1 MTDGLFQQ
9 KQRLRHEVMD
19 RIAGRHAISN
29 EVILAMK
36 NVPRHL
42 FVDENQ
48 RYAAYLDEP
57 LPIAS
62 GQTIS
67 QITTVALQTGLL
79 NTKRGDKVL
88 EIGTGSGYQTAIL
101 CELGCRL
108 YSMERHKKLYLTAK
122 ENLSALGYKDA
133 VLIHGDGFNGLP
145 QWAPFNGILITCG
158 APEIPEELLVQLMI
172 GGRMVVP
179 VGEKLQEM
187 VVIEKTGETSY
198 TTTGAGYFRFVP
210 MLKGTVD

>member
-1 MTDGLFQQ
+1 MADSLFQ
-9 KQRLRHEVMD
+9 QRLRHEVMD
-19 RIAGRHAISN
+19 RIAGKQAIPD
-29 EVILAMK
+29 EIVLAMK

-42 FVDENQ
+42 FVSEDQ
-48 RYAAYLDEP
+48 RHAAYLDEP

-79 NTKRGDKVL
+79 KMKKGDKVL
-88 EIGTGSGYQTAIL
+88 EIGTGSGYQAAIL
-101 CELGCRL
+101 CELGCRV

-122 ENLSALGYKDA
+122 ENLSALGYRNA
-133 VLIHGDGFNGLP
+133 VLVHGDGFNGLP

-158 APEIPEELLVQLMI
+158 APEIPEELLGQLLT

-187 VVIEKTGETSY
+187 VVVEKTGEASY
-198 TTTGAGYFRFVP
+198 TKTGAGYFRFVP
-210 MLKGTVD
+210 MLKGKVD

>member
-1 MTDGLFQQ
+1 MADSLFQ
-9 KQRLRHEVMD
+9 QRLRHEVMD
-19 RIAGRHAISN
+19 RIAGRYAISD

-36 NVPRHL
+36 SVPRHL
-42 FVDENQ
+42 FVSEDQ
-48 RYAAYLDEP
+48 RHAAYLDEP

-79 NTKRGDKVL
+79 KIKKGDKVL

-101 CELGCRL
+101 CELGCRV

-122 ENLSALGYKDA
+122 ENLSVLGYRNA
-133 VLIHGDGFNGLP
+133 VLVHGDGFNGLP
-145 QWAPFNGILITCG
+145 RWAPFNGILITCG
-158 APEIPEELLVQLMI
+158 APKIPEELLGQLVT

-179 VGEKLQEM
+179 IGEKLREM
-187 VVIEKTGETSY
+187 VVVEKTGETAY
-198 TTTGAGYFRFVP
+198 TTTGEGFFRFVP
-210 MLKGTVD
+210 MLKGTVE

>member
-1 MTDGLFQQ
+1 MADTLFQQ
-9 KQRLRHEVMD
+9 RLRNEVMD
-19 RIAGRHAISN
+19 RIAGKYAIPD
-29 EVILAMK
+29 EIILAMK

-42 FVDENQ
+42 FVSEDQ
-48 RYAAYLDEP
+48 RHAAYRDEP

-79 NTKRGDKVL
+79 KMKKGDKVL
-88 EIGTGSGYQTAIL
+88 EIGTGSGYQAAIL
-101 CELGCRL
+101 CELGCRV
-108 YSMERHKKLYLTAK
+108 YSLERHKKLYLTAK
-122 ENLSALGYKDA
+122 ENLSALGYRDV
-133 VLIHGDGFNGLP
+133 VLVHGDGFNGLP

-158 APEIPEELLVQLMI
+158 APEIPEELLRQLVT
-172 GGRMVVP
+172 GGKMVVP

-187 VVIEKTGETSY
+187 VVVEKTGETSY

>member
-1 MTDGLFQQ
+1 MADSLFQQ
-9 KQRLRHEVMD
+9 RVRHEVMD
-19 RIAGRHAISN
+19 RIAGKYAIPD
-29 EVILAMK
+29 EIILAMK

-42 FVDENQ
+42 FVSEDQ
-48 RYAAYLDEP
+48 RHAAYLDEP

-79 NTKRGDKVL
+79 KMKKGDKVL
-88 EIGTGSGYQTAIL
+88 EIGTGSGYQAAIL
-101 CELGCRL
+101 CELGYRV
-108 YSMERHKKLYLTAK
+108 YSMERHKKLYLAAK
-122 ENLSALGYKDA
+122 ENLSALGYRGV
-133 VLIHGDGFNGLP
+133 VLVHGDGFNGLP
-145 QWAPFNGILITCG
+145 QEAPFNGILITCG
-158 APEIPEELLVQLMI
+158 APKIPEELLVQLVT

-187 VVIEKTGETSY
+187 VMVEKTGEANY